1 MCVRACMYVCVFP
14 MYMYVCMYVRKFI
27 RIYMHA
33 CLYSIYLCMYVCM
46 CFNCSRSMYMYY
58 VCMYVLYV
66 CRLHELE
73 TVFLAYHRDTEL
85 SLSMGWFHEII
96 QGTYFSAAY
105 LGDLVLLRKHLNLM
119 TTSFGAWY
127 GHVPYIH
134 TYIHT
139 VHTYT
144 PQTHTQTA

>member
-1 MCVRACMYVCVFP
+1 MHVCVCTVCICMCINYYTVFKI
-14 MYMYVCMYVRKFI
+14 YVYVHVCM
-27 RIYMHA
+27 
-33 CLYSIYLCMYVCM
+33 
-46 CFNCSRSMYMYY
+46 
-58 VCMYVLYV
+58 YV

-139 VHTYT
+139 S
-144 PQTHTQTA
+144 PQTHTQTALLTYTYIHVSLQQIPIILLT